1 MKPDRDAEVVGGA
14 ELDPEQ
20 VVGEL
25 VAQGRVADDAA
36 AVARYPADL
45 TSMQCSKKWSSSST
59 FRLWSWL

>member
-1 MKPDRDAEVVGGA
+1 MEPDRDAEVVGGA

-25 VAQGRVADDAA
+25 VAQGGVADDAA